1 MSKDPSEF
9 GHTQFFIEIR
19 FQILSF
25 LNIFPFLREAT
36 DTLQYGE
43 DSPRFGLSDD
53 ESRD

>member
-25 LNIFPFLREAT
+25 LNIFPFLREST
-36 DTLQYGE
+36 DTLQFEE
-43 DSPRFGLSDD
+43 DSTRSGLSNDG
-53 ESRD
+53 SRD